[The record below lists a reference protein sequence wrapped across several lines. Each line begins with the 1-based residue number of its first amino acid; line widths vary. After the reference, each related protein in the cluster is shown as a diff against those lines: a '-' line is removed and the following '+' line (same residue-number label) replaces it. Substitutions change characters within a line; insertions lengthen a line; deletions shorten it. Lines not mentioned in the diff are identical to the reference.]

1 MHLLFTS
8 NFETPEINNDVVGRL
23 RTTLCLQYKPH
34 YVAAG
39 SMFLAAKLLKVKL
52 PAEKGNPWWMQFD
65 VAPKQL
71 EEVIQK
77 MLQLLE
83 QNQKQVIPS
92 TSSKLSELKPVA
104 GKATSSIAESCIS
117 SVSVVAQ
124 DSRNMELVETRG
136 PSTSVTSKF
145 SEKASCNSIN
155 TVKEETEHWE
165 TSECGS
171 ANSAVED
178 GVCQPLKNERG
189 KEICH
194 TVSVSDHNGKFDI
207 DRIKER
213 LKRRKLEQSSMKKS
227 AMYDEIDSEGW
238 IERELENLG

>member
-1 MHLLFTS
+1 MMWLVL
-8 NFETPEINNDVVGRL
+8 PQKNNGVVGRL

-34 YVAAG
+34 YIAAG
-39 SMFLAAKLLKVKL
+39 SIFLAAKLLKVKL

-65 VAPKQL
+65 VAPKKL

-92 TSSKLSELKPVA
+92 TSGKLTELKPFA
-104 GKATSSIAESCIS
+104 GKATSSSIKSCIS

-124 DSRNMELVETRG
+124 DSRNMELIETRG
-136 PSTSVTSKF
+136 SSTSVTSKF
-145 SEKASCNSIN
+145 SEKESCISIN
-155 TVKEETEHWE
+155 TVKETEHLE

-178 GVCQPLKNERG
+178 GVCQTLKNEPR
-189 KEICH
+189 KEIFQN
-194 TVSVSDHNGKFDI
+194 VSIGDHNGKIDI

-213 LKRRKLEQSSMKKS
+213 LKRRKLEQISLKKS
-227 AMYDEIDSEGW
+227 AMYDEIDSEAW

>member
-1 MHLLFTS
+1 
-8 NFETPEINNDVVGRL
+8 
-23 RTTLCLQYKPH
+23 
-34 YVAAG
+34 
-39 SMFLAAKLLKVKL
+39 
-52 PAEKGNPWWMQFD
+52 
-65 VAPKQL
+65 
-71 EEVIQK
+71 

-92 TSSKLSELKPVA
+92 TSSKLSELKTVA

>member
-8 NFETPEINNDVVGRL
+8 NFETPKINNDVVDRL

-39 SMFLAAKLLKVKL
+39 SMFLVAKLLK
-52 PAEKGNPWWMQFD
+52 
-65 VAPKQL
+65 
-71 EEVIQK
+71 
-77 MLQLLE
+77 
-83 QNQKQVIPS
+83 NQKQVIPS
-92 TSSKLSELKPVA
+92 TSSKLTELKPIA
-104 GKATSSIAESCIS
+104 GKATSSITESCIS

-136 PSTSVTSKF
+136 ASTSVTSKF

-155 TVKEETEHWE
+155 
-165 TSECGS
+165 SCGS
-171 ANSAVED
+171 ADSAVED
-178 GVCQPLKNERG
+178 GVCHPLKNERR
-189 KEICH
+189 KEICY

-213 LKRRKLEQSSMKKS
+213 LKRWKLEQSSMKKS
-227 AMYDEIDSEGW
+227 AMYDEINSEGVMT
-238 IERELENLG
+238 RFLES